1 MPSYT
6 EKQLREASQ
15 FVLERVRAEVSMET
29 HIYPLLIDAAKKII
43 ALGYKYGLTPGKFR
57 FSSDRQLKAEVDR
70 IISELISEIE
80 EMMWELALY
89 EEEDEEGLMA
99 FLMKKYKGATLEER
113 FSQYAD
119 DFRAEMQMLIGAGL
133 FADMTEKELYA
144 VVEKDYKHIAS
155 LKFVLA
161 AIVAGYATGISHKN
175 GVTTSSFYALNV
187 LARNTIARGWM
198 QRWKEMHPNATM
210 FYSARGSSYPCAQ
223 CDDMVGWH
231 PIEEYEGLWH
241 PNCKC
246 IFIFV

>member
-1 MPSYT
+1 MPAYT
-6 EKQLREASQ
+6 DRQLREASE

-29 HIYPLLIDAAKKII
+29 HVYPLLIEAAKKII
-43 ALGYKYGLTPGKFR
+43 AIGYRYGLSPGMFR
-57 FSSDRQLKAEVDR
+57 FSENRRLKAEVDR

-89 EEEDEEGLMA
+89 VEEDKESMVALLSGE
-99 FLMKKYKGATLEER
+99 YKGATLEER
-113 FSQYAD
+113 FGRYAS
-119 DFRAEMQMLIGAGL
+119 DFGREMQMLIGAGL
-133 FADMTEKELYA
+133 FAGMTEKELCA
-144 VVEKDYKHIAS
+144 VVEKDYRHIAN
-155 LKFVLA
+155 LKFVMA
-161 AIVAGYATGISHKN
+161 ATVAGYATGIGRKN

-198 QRWKEMHPNATM
+198 ERWRGMHPNATM